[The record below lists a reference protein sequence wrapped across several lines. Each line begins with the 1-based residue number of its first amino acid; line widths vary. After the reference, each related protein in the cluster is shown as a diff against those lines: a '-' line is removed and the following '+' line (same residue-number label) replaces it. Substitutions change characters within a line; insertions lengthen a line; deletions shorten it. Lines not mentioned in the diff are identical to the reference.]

1 MRATICP
8 NAIILT
14 KGRRAAI
21 SVVAKGSFEGKT
33 LILSCA

>member
-8 NAIILT
+8 KAIILT
-14 KGRRAAI
+14 KAPRAAVR
-21 SVVAKGSFEGKT
+21 VVAKGSFEGKT